1 MARASGASGNG
12 DAADD
17 VASAIDD
24 IADDLYALP
33 ADDFVA
39 ARNDRAKAARAAGAR
54 EVAAAIAKLAKPNAA
69 AWLANQ
75 LARAHADDV
84 RALVDL
90 GASMRDATASL
101 DRDELRRLSTQQRQ
115 LMASLVREAR
125 AIAEAAGVRPNEA
138 TIRGLEEILH
148 AALAEPDAAE
158 DLTAG
163 RLTGTLR
170 SSGFPSGDMA
180 MWSPPESSQDT
191 SSRGTTSRGTTT
203 RGMTTR
209 ASAPAG
215 GRSKVGASARS
226 TGRRQAEDGD
236 GAHDEQQRALS
247 EERRAL
253 TEAAAAADEDRD
265 AAHADLERAD
275 QAVRDARVQA
285 DRMRRQ
291 LDEAVDA
298 LTAAEQDRRAART
311 RAEQADRAARLAG
324 RRLDAKRR

>member
-1 MARASGASGNG
+1 VARASGASGNG
-12 DAADD
+12 DPADD
-17 VASAIDD
+17 VASALDD

-39 ARNDRAKAARAAGAR
+39 VRNDRAKAARAAGAR

-125 AIAEAAGVRPNEA
+125 AVAEAAGVRPNEA

-158 DLTAG
+158 GLTAG

-180 MWSPPESSQDT
+180 MWSPPESS
-191 SSRGTTSRGTTT
+191 RATTSRVTTT
-203 RGMTTR
+203 RVST
-209 ASAPAG
+209 PAG
-215 GRSKVGASARS
+215 GRPKDGTSARS
-226 TGRRQAEDGD
+226 TGRRRSEDGD
-236 GAHDEQQRALS
+236 GVHDEQQRALS
-247 EERRAL
+247 EERRSL

-275 QAVRDARVQA
+275 RAVRDSRAQA
-285 DRMRRQ
+285 DRVRRQ

-311 RAEQADRAARLAG
+311 RAEQADRAARLAA

>member
-1 MARASGASGNG
+1 VARASGANG
-12 DAADD
+12 DPADD
-17 VASAIDD
+17 DAGAVDD
-24 IADDLYALP
+24 VADDLYALP

-84 RALVDL
+84 RALVEL
-90 GASMRDATASL
+90 GMSMRDATASL

-115 LMASLVREAR
+115 LMASLVRDAR
-125 AIAEAAGVRPNEA
+125 TVAQAAGVRPNEA

-158 DLTAG
+158 GLTAG

-180 MWSPPESSQDT
+180 MWSPPESSRRPST
-191 SSRGTTSRGTTT
+191 RSS
-203 RGMTTR
+203 
-209 ASAPAG
+209 ASAGAPPNDG
-215 GRSKVGASARS
+215 SPRSA
-226 TGRRQAEDGD
+226 GRRRSEDGAD
-236 GAHDEQQRALS
+236 ARDRRQRALS
-247 EERRAL
+247 DERRAL
-253 TEAAAAADEDRD
+253 DEAAAAADEDRD
-265 AAHADLERAD
+265 AARADLERAD
-275 QAVRDARVQA
+275 RAVRDARANA
-285 DRMRRQ
+285 DRVRRQ

-311 RAEQADRAARLAG
+311 RAEQADRAARLAA

>member
-1 MARASGASGNG
+1 VARASGASGNG

-39 ARNDRAKAARAAGAR
+39 VRNDRAKAARAAGAR

-75 LARAHADDV
+75 LARARADDV

-125 AIAEAAGVRPNEA
+125 AVAEAAGVRPNEA

-191 SSRGTTSRGTTT
+191 SSRGTT
-203 RGMTTR
+203 TR

-215 GRSKVGASARS
+215 GRSKVKASARS

-285 DRMRRQ
+285 DRVRRQ

-311 RAEQADRAARLAG
+311 RAEQADRAARLAA

>member
-12 DAADD
+12 DPADD

-24 IADDLYALP
+24 VADDLYALP

-39 ARNDRAKAARAAGAR
+39 VRNDRAKAARAAGAR

-125 AIAEAAGVRPNEA
+125 AVAEAAGVRPNEA

-158 DLTAG
+158 GLTAG

-180 MWSPPESSQDT
+180 MWSPPESNRD
-191 SSRGTTSRGTTT
+191 TTSRGTTT
-203 RGMTTR
+203 R
-209 ASAPAG
+209 ASTPAG
-215 GRSKVGASARS
+215 GRPKDGASARS
-226 TGRRQAEDGD
+226 TGRRRSKDDD
-236 GAHDEQQRALS
+236 GAPDEQPRALS

-265 AAHADLERAD
+265 AAHADLDRAD
-275 QAVRDARVQA
+275 RAVRDARVQA
-285 DRMRRQ
+285 DRVRRQ

-298 LTAAEQDRRAART
+298 LTAAEHDRRAART
-311 RAEQADRAARLAG
+311 RAEQADRAARLAA

>member
-1 MARASGASGNG
+1 VARASGANG
-12 DAADD
+12 TGDPAAD
-17 VASAIDD
+17 VAGAIDD
-24 IADDLYALP
+24 VADDLYALP

-39 ARNDRAKAARAAGAR
+39 VRNDRAKTARAAGAR
-54 EVAAAIAKLAKPNAA
+54 EVAAAIAKLGKPNAA

-125 AIAEAAGVRPNEA
+125 AIAETAGVRPNEA

-158 DLTAG
+158 GLTAG

-180 MWSPPESSQDT
+180 MWSPPESS
-191 SSRGTTSRGTTT
+191 RGTTT
-203 RGMTTR
+203 R
-209 ASAPAG
+209 APAPAG
-215 GRSKVGASARS
+215 GRPKDGSSARS
-226 TGRRQAEDGD
+226 TGRRRSEDGD
-236 GAHDEQQRALS
+236 SAPDEEQRALS

-275 QAVRDARVQA
+275 RALRDARAHA
-285 DRMRRQ
+285 DRVRRQ

-298 LTAAEQDRRAART
+298 LTAAEQDRRTART
-311 RAEQADRAARLAG
+311 RAEQADRAARLAA
-324 RRLDAKRR
+324 RRLDAKRP